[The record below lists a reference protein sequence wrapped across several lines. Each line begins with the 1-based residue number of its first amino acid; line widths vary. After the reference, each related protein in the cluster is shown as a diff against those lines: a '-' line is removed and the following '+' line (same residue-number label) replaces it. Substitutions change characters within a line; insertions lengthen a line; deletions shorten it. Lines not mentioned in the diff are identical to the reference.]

1 MNPAIVAR
9 LLHPVL
15 IWGRANERISFHI
28 PSAPLAPHAPQA
40 SAAHSRMVENP
51 DELYSG
57 HPAFA
62 SRDLVEISSRDTQF
76 LSTSSM

>member
-1 MNPAIVAR
+1 V
-9 LLHPVL
+9 
-15 IWGRANERISFHI
+15 
-28 PSAPLAPHAPQA
+28 
-40 SAAHSRMVENP
+40 SAAHSRMVESSDDAN
-51 DELYSG
+51 SG